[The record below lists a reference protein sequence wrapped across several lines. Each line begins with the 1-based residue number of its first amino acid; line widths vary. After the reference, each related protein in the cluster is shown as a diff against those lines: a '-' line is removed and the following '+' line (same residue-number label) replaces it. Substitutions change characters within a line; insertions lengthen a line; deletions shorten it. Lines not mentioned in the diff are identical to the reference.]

1 LNIYYKPLVVSNY
14 LFPNSLPNHKYYLLY
29 FDSNK
34 KPELCSTN
42 LVAHDVNW
50 VGDIDFGFSDINR
63 ILAAFRHNRQV
74 HSVSVVKR

>member
-1 LNIYYKPLVVSNY
+1 
-14 LFPNSLPNHKYYLLY
+14 
-29 FDSNK
+29 
-34 KPELCSTN
+34 
-42 LVAHDVNW
+42 VNW